1 MNVLIYNLMSNI
13 VNNFNLGEI
22 IIDELYDVSATQSDI
37 NATPYFYNV
46 DDEYIIS
53 FIQLERVKKF
63 NSFEFETI
71 GTLQTRFLE
80 PTYRIS
86 RNGSTWTEFLPFD
99 EINSYQTTL
108 ATNST
113 TYTVTKAEFNMD
125 NFPPFDPL
133 DKMWIDLK
141 WKRSGTKTDGFIRL
155 LSYELN
161 GDLLRDENTDTVI
174 VGSGGSSII
183 KPPYI
188 YKVFRIDDIEII
200 SSSDLTDVSIKY
212 RFSQDNSRTW
222 SEWEPLTKENISTKR
237 INPIRFFQIE
247 YLIENNSSGNIKI
260 QDINLIGDFQN
271 VTLDSQKTNLFGIR
285 ECCQSF
291 LVANSANTSNAG
303 SVDENGNFIPNTTG
317 VLSGQ
322 SCADNI
328 FNPMTDDEKS
338 KLYNPYQQTQ
348 ANNLLNK
355 LSNDAMEVFG
365 HRVQYF
371 VTDPDSKGIDYSLH
385 EYGLFTIACEGEL
398 KVAVDNNL
406 FPDNQIIMN
415 QFDLNLF
422 DSFEIHITKESFKSL
437 FGVERRPSKED
448 LVYFCDINRLFIV
461 DHAQQFRNF
470 NNYAIYYK
478 VVLKKYNKSANVQAG
493 EQSIRDRVN
502 QLTNNSTID
511 QLFNIENK
519 KDKSAV
525 ANKDQQQPLTRD
537 PIRVELDNG
546 ILINTL
552 IIKELVENSTTII
565 SKQHYDFS
573 EVLGMDPIVK
583 YKNVNSV
590 LKVSDNIGFYAWF
603 NLKNYLEGEEHN
615 FFNFYDDAN
624 SLGWKTTLVSD
635 SIVTTLNSDSYTW
648 SFNGSSGDIA
658 LSEDVWYCYVINIDQ
673 RQRKMSQYI
682 YKRNVED
689 DEEDRAR
696 LLNSTILKPVYSLVN
711 QDITPIEYE
720 LDSTILAHIENSD
733 MKLTN
738 IRLFSDIIP
747 ETEHN
752 KLLNQYII
760 ADDSKYLIFADNA
773 SMKLNLPNF
782 KDNGNS
788 YDRT

>member
-1 MNVLIYNLMSNI
+1 MSNI

-37 NATPYFYNV
+37 NATPYFYNI

-53 FIQLERVKKF
+53 FIQLERVKEF
-63 NSFEFETI
+63 NTFEFETI

-86 RNGSTWTEFLPFD
+86 RNGNSWTEFLPFD

-113 TYTVTKAEFNMD
+113 TYTVTKTEFNID

-365 HRVQYF
+365 HKVQYF

-546 ILINTL
+546 ILINSL

-583 YKNVNSV
+583 YKNVSSV

-711 QDITPIEYE
+711 QDMTPIEYE
-720 LDSTILAHIENSD
+720 LDSTILARIENSD

>member
-86 RNGSTWTEFLPFD
+86 RNGRWTEFLPFD